1 MRKTILLFGFLTF
14 LFTININGQNSTT
27 EFGIKAGANYAQYT
41 PDFKVGGND
50 FVDYKRKLGFYAGG
64 FVNIEIADK
73 IKIQPELIFAIQGTS
88 VLIKD
93 VEVTSSDEFFTTITD
108 YKSNINESTITVPV
122 ILQYLFNDK
131 FYMEGGPQFG
141 YIIDRNEKIKQD
153 PFEQF
158 GGINNQNS
166 DFDYD
171 KFDFGLAFG
180 IGYKLSEDLG
190 INSRYFF
197 GLIERNNTIKSSVFN
212 LGIEYKL

>member
-1 MRKTILLFGFLTF
+1 MRNTTLLFGFLTF
-14 LFTININGQNSTT
+14 LITLNINGQNSST

-64 FVNIEIADK
+64 FINIEIADK
-73 IKIQPELIFAIQGTS
+73 IKVQPELIFAIQGTT

-93 VEVTSSDEFFTTITD
+93 VEVSDGFTTIVSD
-108 YKSNINESTITVPV
+108 YKSNINESTISVPV
-122 ILQYLFNDK
+122 IFQYLFNDK

-141 YIIDRNEKIKQD
+141 YIIDIKEEIKKE

-158 GGINNQNS
+158 GGNDNQDS
-166 DFDYD
+166 DFDLD
-171 KFDFGLAFG
+171 KFDFGLSFG
-180 IGYKLSEDLG
+180 IGYKISEKIG

>member
-1 MRKTILLFGFLTF
+1 MSKTILLFGLLTF
-14 LFTININGQNSTT
+14 LVIENINGQNYTT
-27 EFGIKAGANYAQYT
+27 EFGIKGGANYAQYT
-41 PDFKVGGND
+41 PDLKVGGND
-50 FVDYKRKLGFYAGG
+50 FVEYKRKPGFYAGG
-64 FVNIEIADK
+64 FANIEITNQ
-73 IKIQPELIFAIQGTS
+73 IKIQPELIFAMQGTS

-93 VEVTSSDEFFTTITD
+93 IEVTDSDGFTTIVSD
-108 YKSNINESTITVPV
+108 YKSDINESTISVPIV
-122 ILQYLFNDK
+122 LQYLFNDK

-141 YIIDRNEKIKQD
+141 YIIDRDEKIKKD

-171 KFDFGLAFG
+171 KFDLGLAFG
-180 IGYKLSEDLG
+180 IGYKLSENLG

-197 GLIERNNTIKSSVFN
+197 GLIERNNTIKPSVFN